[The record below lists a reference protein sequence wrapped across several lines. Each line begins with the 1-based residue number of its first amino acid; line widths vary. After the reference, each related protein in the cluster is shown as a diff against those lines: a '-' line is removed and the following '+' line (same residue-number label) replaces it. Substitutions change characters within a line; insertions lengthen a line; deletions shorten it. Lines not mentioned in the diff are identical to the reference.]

1 MTTTSPTTHSI
12 RRLVFATGFFL
23 AYGLWSGIA
32 LGADSIDSDAD
43 KILRSMSNYLGNL
56 PAFSAKADVDSEVV
70 DLNGQKLQLSS
81 SVAVLIERPGNL
93 YINRLGA
100 FADIE
105 LIFDGNTL
113 TLNGKN
119 KKVYLQ
125 SETPGKIDNAIRKV
139 ETVIGLDAPGAD
151 LFYSDPYPGLT
162 SGAIS
167 GSYLGTSYVNGVE
180 CHYLAFRAAQVD
192 WQIWVQTGDKPL
204 PMKYIIT
211 SKWITGAPQY
221 SVRFREWDT
230 APRFKAD
237 QFNFTVPEGARKLD
251 SIQVN
256 EIGEFMMGGA
266 E

>member
-1 MTTTSPTTHSI
+1 MTTTSQTPHSF
-12 RRLVFATGFFL
+12 RRLVFAAGFFL
-23 AYGLWSGIA
+23 AYGLCSGTA
-32 LGADSIDSDAD
+32 LATDGIDPDAD
-43 KILRSMSNYLGNL
+43 KILRSMSSYVASL
-56 PAFSAKADVDSEVV
+56 PALAVKADVDNEIV

-81 SVAVLIERPGNL
+81 AVAILIKRPGSL
-93 YINRLGA
+93 FISRLGA
-100 FADIE
+100 FADVE

-125 SETPGKIDNAIRKV
+125 KENPGNIDDAIQTIETI
-139 ETVIGLDAPGAD
+139 IGLDAPGAD

-162 SGAIS
+162 SGAVS

-180 CHYLAFRAAQVD
+180 CHYLAFRAAKVD

-211 SKWITGAPQY
+211 SKWITGSPQY
-221 SVRFREWDT
+221 SIRFREWDT
-230 APRFKAD
+230 APSFKAN
-237 QFNFTVPEGARKLD
+237 QFSFTAPEGARKLD
-251 SIQVN
+251 SIPVN
-256 EIGEFMMGGA
+256 EVGELMIEGA

>member
-1 MTTTSPTTHSI
+1 MTTTSPTPRSF

-23 AYGLWSGIA
+23 AYGLWSASA
-32 LGADSIDSDAD
+32 LGADAIDSDAD
-43 KILRSMSNYLGNL
+43 KILHSMSKYLGDL
-56 PAFSAKADVDSEVV
+56 PAYSAKADVDNEIV

-81 SVAVLIERPGNL
+81 SVAFHIERPGNL
-93 YINRLGA
+93 YISRLGA
-100 FADIE
+100 FADVEI
-105 LIFDGNTL
+105 IFNGSTL
-113 TLNGKN
+113 TLHGKN
-119 KKVYLQ
+119 RKVYLQ
-125 SETPGKIDNAIRKV
+125 SESPGSIDDAIRKV

-162 SGAIS
+162 SGAVS

-192 WQIWVQTGDKPL
+192 WQIWVQTGDTPL

-221 SVRFREWDT
+221 SIRFREWDT
-230 APRFKAD
+230 EPSFKAN
-237 QFNFTVPEGARKLD
+237 QFEFSAPEGAKKIE

-256 EIGEFMMGGA
+256 EVGELMIGGA